1 MDKVKGREYFFLFC
15 SGIIIG
21 GLLGIISFN
30 SLISH
35 RIDEYHQKIQA
46 LELLI
51 QDKNL
56 RLEKLEDTIDKK
68 KLLVK
73 NISISLNHKEDDLT
87 RIGLEKNIRE
97 TLNKFV
103 GKEVHTVDAEMLWE
117 VVDGRIVKIADKEYK
132 IKINKLVIS
141 ETIMIWAEVLEE
153 SNN

>member
-1 MDKVKGREYFFLFC
+1 MDKIKGKDYFILLC
-15 SGIIIG
+15 TGIIIG
-21 GLLGIISFN
+21 GLVGIISYN
-30 SLISH
+30 SLVSY
-35 RIDEYHQKIQA
+35 RIDEYHQKIRA

-51 QDKNL
+51 EDKNL

-68 KLLVK
+68 KILVK
-73 NISISLNHKEDDLT
+73 NITISLNHKEDDLT

-117 VVDGRIVKIADKEYK
+117 VVDGRIIKIADKEYK

-141 ETIMIWAEVLEE
+141 ETIMIWADVLEDD
-153 SNN
+153 NN